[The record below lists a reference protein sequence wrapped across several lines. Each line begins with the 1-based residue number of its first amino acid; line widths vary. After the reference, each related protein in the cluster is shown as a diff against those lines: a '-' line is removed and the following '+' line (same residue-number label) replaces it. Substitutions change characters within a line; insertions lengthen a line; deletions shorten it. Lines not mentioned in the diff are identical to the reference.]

1 MLGREVW
8 NGPHK
13 EARLSLCQVNSI
25 LASDMSN
32 VSSSR
37 FLAFEFL
44 FCFLFLFFSTLGPIL
59 CELWAGFVDEWWSS
73 FVDMKIPWLDL
84 TPVHD
89 VWLVSP
95 HVCILS
101 CNNLSFYFL
110 FECCDISRS
119 CCCNLGLCLFLWWS
133 SCMRFLSIIKLVQ
146 QGNQWVHSTVFILF
160 IFIVFVYVF
169 NRKTRVAR
177 PRNYRLWLIE
187 LSIFISIQL
196 YFLSQS

>member
-59 CELWAGFVDEWWSS
+59 CEL
-73 FVDMKIPWLDL
+73 
-84 TPVHD
+84 
-89 VWLVSP
+89 
-95 HVCILS
+95 
-101 CNNLSFYFL
+101 
-110 FECCDISRS
+110 
-119 CCCNLGLCLFLWWS
+119 
-133 SCMRFLSIIKLVQ
+133 
-146 QGNQWVHSTVFILF
+146 
-160 IFIVFVYVF
+160 
-169 NRKTRVAR
+169 
-177 PRNYRLWLIE
+177 
-187 LSIFISIQL
+187 
-196 YFLSQS
+196 